1 MSAVSHDPETCPSAP
16 RDRDKLSFFG
26 PPAQSGLCHTQMYK
40 GLKDEKTANA
50 GGGGEGGN
58 PG

>member
-50 GGGGEGGN
+50 GGGGEGL
-58 PG
+58 